1 MKKIEYINAGAG
13 SGKTYRLTHKLA
25 ALLLGNEESER
36 IEPSQVIVTTFTKA
50 AAAEVKERARQV
62 LMEEGRVREAAQ
74 LDSAAIGT
82 THAVAQMLINRFWY
96 MLGASPN
103 QDVITDE
110 DKRLYRNQSLALML
124 KEGRFAKQRQA
135 IDTFYREFQPTK
147 FEGTISVDNPEFW
160 AEDLERLVGK
170 ITYYEIGAKGIEQS
184 IEESNRLID
193 LYFNQE
199 APFTQEDY
207 KSAVDALTQ
216 IALEYAKTGKPSD
229 TKSNIHKTLS
239 RTTRELT
246 YDSLNSL
253 YSFVADPRK
262 AKGWQELVTDIA
274 PRLGRA
280 LRSSSFGTIVKAC
293 AEALFELAQAWQE
306 EYETFKRQHGV
317 IDYDDMEKGLL
328 KLLELPEVE
337 AEIAQ
342 TYKLVMV
349 DEFQDC
355 NPVQLK
361 IFDRL
366 SEIIAP
372 HSPLAQSSIWVGD
385 PKQAIY
391 GFRGSDTELINRVSD
406 RFPAE
411 LRKPDPETFLLRD
424 TLDTSYRSRENLVKL
439 VNGLFHREELF
450 PEMTELKADIK
461 ETESW
466 GEALEMWNYDDS
478 TNDMVYAN
486 LAKTIRERVEANDWM
501 ILPKKEKEFRP
512 VGYGDIAI
520 LVRDNY
526 AIDEIVTA
534 IRKEGLPVSA
544 PEKKIADR
552 AEVQLML
559 ALLTL
564 SEKNSAHE
572 WAAVKHLW
580 CDVPTEE
587 LLADR
592 LQFVKNKDGEEGPK
606 WLADDPMLE
615 PIRLALKHV
624 RNLPIDGRIESL
636 ILELDLF
643 DMVAKWGEV
652 RNRKQNMQTLLK
664 LAKQFVQRCERLN
677 LRAGVHEFRQYLD
690 EVEINPDKDTDKTT
704 IKVYTYHRSKGLEW
718 PVVILASLEKDELK
732 IGDLVGR
739 SYWGV
744 HEWQD
749 ETTAQE
755 LLPTY
760 HVTYFPKPSR
770 YKEEIAGQPGAIDQN
785 LLDNIRTRVRGE
797 IARLLYVG
805 ITRARDYVVIL
816 SQNTPLAWPENLG
829 LEQEDFHPLTHP
841 FTAILPP
848 KPRSNKSDDA
858 AKEAY
863 KEALAEWEER
873 LGMLNPIKSY
883 QLRDLDP
890 LHELENKD
898 KFLSPS
904 KMTNGKKETVEG
916 YELIQIRES
925 EVEVRKKDAEDK
937 PNFSPSVLGTC
948 IHNIFAACPFDS
960 KNGDEQQREQYL
972 ATAKTILDNYHLA
985 EFVPHPEQLV
995 DALQDLYA
1003 WLTDKYGPAIGGI
1016 VHEYPFNFVHE
1027 ETQVVR
1033 GEIDLIWQAEAGDVI
1048 IDFKN
1053 YSDNINEVITPS
1065 SPHYVGKH
1073 YVPQLQAYRQIL
1085 EKAGHTVID
1094 TLLYYDLKGYVVKV

>member
-13 SGKTYRLTHKLA
+13 SGKTYRLTHQLSD
-25 ALLLGNEESER
+25 LLLGVNNTAH

-62 LMEEGRVREAAQ
+62 LLEKGRVREAAQ

-82 THAVAQMLINRFWY
+82 THGVAQMLINRFWY

-103 QDVITDE
+103 QDVITEE

-124 KEGRFAKQRQA
+124 KEGRFAKQREA
-135 IDTFYREFQPTK
+135 IDTYYREFKPTK
-147 FEGTISVDNPEFW
+147 NNGTYDVEIPEFW
-160 AEDLERLVGK
+160 TEDLESLVGK
-170 ITYYEIGAKGIEQS
+170 ISYYEIGAKGIEQS
-184 IEESNRLID
+184 IKESNRLID
-193 LYFNQE
+193 LYFNQ
-199 APFTQEDY
+199 APFTQTDY
-207 KSAVDALTQ
+207 ESLREEIIQ
-216 IALEYAKTGKPSD
+216 IADNYANSVKPSD
-229 TKSNIHKTLS
+229 TKTKLYKAIC
-239 RTTRELT
+239 RTPRELT
-246 YDSLNSL
+246 YHSLNSL
-253 YSFVADPRK
+253 YSQTHSNG
-262 AKGWQELVTDIA
+262 AKGWLALLVNVDA
-274 PRLGRA
+274 KLLRA
-280 LRSSSFGTIVKAC
+280 LRSISFGSMAKAC
-293 AEALFELAQAWQE
+293 AEALFDLAQAWQD

-328 KLLELPEVE
+328 QLLECPEVK

-342 TYKLVMV
+342 AYKLVMV

-391 GFRGSDTELINRVSD
+391 GFRGSDTELINRVSS
-406 RFPAE
+406 RFPEE

-439 VNGLFHREELF
+439 VNDLFHRENLF

-461 ETESW
+461 ESESW
-466 GEALEMWNYDDS
+466 GETLEMWNFDDS
-478 TNDMVYAN
+478 TKDMVYAN

-534 IRKEGLPVSA
+534 IRNEGLPVSA

-564 SEKNSAHE
+564 SEKESAHE

-592 LQFVKNKDGEEGPK
+592 LQFIKNKTEEEATK
-606 WLADDPMLE
+606 WMADDPMLE
-615 PIRLALKHV
+615 PIRLALEHV
-624 RNLPIDGRIESL
+624 RNLPIDERMESL

-690 EVEINPDKDTDKTT
+690 EVEINPDKDTDKKT
-704 IKVYTYHRSKGLEW
+704 IKVYTYHKSKGLEW

-732 IGDLVGR
+732 IGDLVGK

-744 HEWQD
+744 HEWQV

-816 SQNTPLAWPENLG
+816 SQNTPLAWPKNLG
-829 LEQEDFHPLTHP
+829 LELEDCRPQIHP

-848 KPRSNKSDDA
+848 KPKSNSRDEA
-858 AKEAY
+858 AKEEY
-863 KEALAEWEER
+863 KKKLAEWEER
-873 LGMLNPIKSY
+873 LRELNPIKSY
-883 QLRDLDP
+883 QLRDLKS
-890 LHELENKD
+890 LHELDNKD

-904 KMTNGKKETVEG
+904 KMTNSEKGTEEG
-916 YELIQIRES
+916 YELIQIRQS
-925 EVEVRKKDAEDK
+925 EVEVQKNDQEGK
-937 PNFSPSVLGTC
+937 PNFSPHVFGTC
-948 IHNIFAACPFDS
+948 IHNIFAACTFDGTTPS
-960 KNGDEQQREQYL
+960 EQLKEQYL

-1053 YSDNINEVITPS
+1053 YSKNIMEVITPS
-1065 SPHYVGKH
+1065 STHYVGNH
-1073 YVPQLQAYRQIL
+1073 YAPQLQAYRKIL
-1085 EKAGHTVID
+1085 IDAGRKVKD
-1094 TLLYYDLKGYVVKV
+1094 TLLYYDLKGYIVRVK